1 MKQIDLPIYIEVEN
15 GTVIAVW
22 VDLGDGLDR
31 MLNVGSEYFV
41 SYRTIPDAVKQHMKE
56 HEHAEDAEP
65 INWLEPKLYKPE
77 QEGDEKET

>member
-22 VDLGDGLDR
+22 VDFGDGLDR
-31 MLNVGSEYFV
+31 MLNVGSEYYV
-41 SYRTIPDAVKQHMKE
+41 SYRTVPEAVKQHRKE
-56 HEHAEDAEP
+56 HEHEEP

-77 QEGDEKET
+77 QEGDEE

>member
-15 GTVIAVW
+15 GRVIAVW

-41 SYRTIPDAVKQHMKE
+41 SYGRYLKQSNS
-56 HEHAEDAEP
+56 
-65 INWLEPKLYKPE
+65 I
-77 QEGDEKET
+77 